1 MNNLNEAR
9 LKIAVFI
16 DVDNISIGV
25 KQSMN
30 KNFDV
35 GAVLEAIKEKGEII
49 TKIAYGDWKRADDF
63 SRAMTHHAIQMVQRN
78 ATPGGDKN
86 GADIA
91 LALDALETAFTRPHI
106 NAFVIVGGDSD
117 FIALVE
123 KLKQYDKTVFVVGGR
138 GFTSIILQKNCHEF
152 ISYEN
157 LVGVSTSRK
166 LTGRIQ
172 LSSTSTLESTMP
184 LIRRALKIL
193 SDREVSP
200 QLGLL
205 KSTLLQL
212 DSTFSERDYGV
223 GSFRDFVQKLADA
236 GYIYMKQ
243 VDRSILVELKEGFK
257 EQESPDDALD
267 TENESTETAL
277 PDSPEPVAAPLEI
290 TTETPEAGEP
300 AVSAPALNGTDA
312 SATLQ
317 AADAGAALEELF
329 RNSPS
334 EPHWPLYLRTFKQL
348 LRSQQPPFNERQ
360 YGISSTY
367 DLVRQAQRDGLF
379 HIERSRQG
387 LRIFPGERFPK
398 SAGETQEPIT
408 PVSQETFA
416 DESAR
421 STEVSE
427 EIKGMPDAVSI
438 VTDENVI
445 MDTVSG
451 NVVEPVISATEPEP
465 SVTGQVEI
473 TGEDTETEEKTAEVK
488 QKTKP
493 RAWRKPARESKA
505 SPKPAVVS
513 KASPKPVRESKA
525 SPKPA
530 VESKASP
537 KPVRESKAPSK
548 PVREQKTPHKPAAET
563 KASPKP
569 ATKGKASHR
578 PAQQNVQR
586 KTRPAT
592 KGKPKKEE

>member
-9 LKIAVFI
+9 LKIGVFI

-35 GAVLEAIKEKGEII
+35 GVVLEAIKEKGEII

-63 SRAMTHHAIQMVQRN
+63 SRAMTQHAIQMVQRN

-157 LVGVSTSRK
+157 LVGVNTSRK

-172 LSSTSTLESTMP
+172 LSNQSTLANTMP

-236 GYIYMKQ
+236 GFIFLKQ
-243 VDRSILVELKEGFK
+243 VDRSILVELKESSRD
-257 EQESPDDALD
+257 QESAVELKEGSKDQENTEEVSESETEPTETTTTDSREPTAAPVETTPRTSDTSESPASSSSSPNDDA
-267 TENESTETAL
+267 TS
-277 PDSPEPVAAPLEI
+277 APLQMSD
-290 TTETPEAGEP
+290 
-300 AVSAPALNGTDA
+300 AVIV
-312 SATLQ
+312 
-317 AADAGAALEELF
+317 LEEFF
-329 RNSPS
+329 RNSTS
-334 EPHWPLYLRTFKQL
+334 KPHWPLYLRTLKQL
-348 LRSQQPPFNERQ
+348 LRSRQPQFDERQ

-367 DLVRQAQRDGLF
+367 DLARQAQRDGLF
-379 HIERSRQG
+379 HIERNRQG
-387 LRIFPGERFPK
+387 ILRIFPGERFPK
-398 SAGETQEPIT
+398 QVGELEEIATPISSDISLVEHTHPKEILEKSEKSGPAEAPNDSVPFVFPETTAEPEPFVT
-408 PVSQETFA
+408 EQ
-416 DESAR
+416 
-421 STEVSE
+421 TEVSE
-427 EIKGMPDAVSI
+427 KAP
-438 VTDENVI
+438 
-445 MDTVSG
+445 
-451 NVVEPVISATEPEP
+451 EPEETP
-465 SVTGQVEI
+465 TVEKAG
-473 TGEDTETEEKTAEVK
+473 TKSRSRRKPVVAVVATATKPQETEV
-488 QKTKP
+488 
-493 RAWRKPARESKA
+493 
-505 SPKPAVVS
+505 
-513 KASPKPVRESKA
+513 
-525 SPKPA
+525 
-530 VESKASP
+530 
-537 KPVRESKAPSK
+537 
-548 PVREQKTPHKPAAET
+548 
-563 KASPKP
+563 P
-569 ATKGKASHR
+569 ATKTQKTGRTAAATKTQENKPSEVKTTTPARNAQGKTG
-578 PAQQNVQR
+578 
-586 KTRPAT
+586 KTRTPAKEKVKT
-592 KGKPKKEE
+592 EKKPGKSN

>member
-1 MNNLNEAR
+1 MNNAHEAR

-63 SRAMTHHAIQMVQRN
+63 SRAMTQHAIQMVQRN

-157 LVGVSTSRK
+157 LVGVNASRK

-172 LSSTSTLESTMP
+172 LSSPLTLKNTMP
-184 LIRRALKIL
+184 LVRRALKIL

-236 GYIYMKQ
+236 GYIHLKQ
-243 VDRSILVELKEGFK
+243 VDRSILVELKESAR
-257 EQESPDDALD
+257 EQEREQENGEDAAD
-267 TENESTETAL
+267 SENESVETAQA
-277 PDSPEPVAAPLEI
+277 DSREPVAAPA
-290 TTETPEAGEP
+290 ETPAETSKTDEP
-300 AVSAPALNGTDA
+300 PAPAPAPN
-312 SATLQ
+312 
-317 AADAGAALEELF
+317 AADTPTPLRATGVTAALEELF
-329 RNSPS
+329 RNSAS
-334 EPHWPLYLRTFKQL
+334 KPHWPLYLRTFKQL
-348 LRSQQPPFNERQ
+348 LRAQQPPFDERQ

-367 DLVRQAQRDGLF
+367 DLARQAQRDGLF
-379 HIERSRQG
+379 NIERNRQG
-387 LRIFPGERFPK
+387 ILRIFPGERFPK
-398 SAGETQEPIT
+398 PAGETGEITTPAAAEIPAGESDRPTEIFERKFAGRPRELSTAVSTGPVSDSAEQPAEDAAAESKHYPATASGATKETEREPDET
-408 PVSQETFA
+408 PVVSAETSVA
-416 DESAR
+416 K
-421 STEVSE
+421 STA
-427 EIKGMPDAVSI
+427 G
-438 VTDENVI
+438 TR
-445 MDTVSG
+445 
-451 NVVEPVISATEPEP
+451 PERL
-465 SVTGQVEI
+465 
-473 TGEDTETEEKTAEVK
+473 KTAKKAAAADKAENK
-488 QKTKP
+488 AAAKKPKAKPQTQRKADAPKPAAAKTT
-493 RAWRKPARESKA
+493 KPARGAQTAER
-505 SPKPAVVS
+505 KPQTTA
-513 KASPKPVRESKA
+513 
-525 SPKPA
+525 
-530 VESKASP
+530 
-537 KPVRESKAPSK
+537 
-548 PVREQKTPHKPAAET
+548 
-563 KASPKP
+563 
-569 ATKGKASHR
+569 KGK
-578 PAQQNVQR
+578 
-586 KTRPAT
+586 T
-592 KGKPKKEE
+592 KKKE